1 MTNKF
6 NLTFKNYFLL
16 LFFCFFLLGCS
27 KSEDNTLSAKEA
39 NALMT
44 LGQVTLIDIRRPEE
58 WRQTGVAKG
67 VTKINMLNPQG
78 MTGFAQEVGAA
89 VNNNL
94 NAPIVLICRTG
105 SRTGRAALALSEMGF
120 TNVRHV
126 PVGMIG
132 SSAGAGWIEQGLPVD
147 TCKNC

>member
-44 LGQVTLIDIRRPEE
+44 SGQVTLIDIRRPEE

-78 MTGFAQEVGAA
+78 MTGFAQEVAAA

-126 PVGMIG
+126 PEGMIG
-132 SSAGAGWIEQGLPVD
+132 SSAGPGWIEQGLPVD